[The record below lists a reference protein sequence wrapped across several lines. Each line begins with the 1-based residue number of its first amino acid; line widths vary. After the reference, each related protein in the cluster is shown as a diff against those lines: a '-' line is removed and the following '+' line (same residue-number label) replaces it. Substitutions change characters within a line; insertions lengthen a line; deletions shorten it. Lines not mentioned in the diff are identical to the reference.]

1 MKIELRGNYPLLV
14 LTALI
19 LLASVGMIV
28 YGFIHFN
35 YWAGL
40 GLVLLITACLQALS
54 FIKPTSE
61 T

>member
-28 YGFIHFN
+28 YGLIHFD
-35 YWAGL
+35 YWA

-61 T
+61 S